1 MTRPFPRIA
10 GLMLAAAAVSPAAA
24 IDHGNLD
31 RRRPLRF
38 EDAYP
43 VAHREA
49 AIESG
54 VGAAVERESSDRAF
68 LEVQGLYGLFPN
80 MHVEIGSAF
89 STDPE
94 GIEEPEKSGDLRLG
108 ALYNFN
114 QETLYLP
121 AFSVKGEADFP
132 TGVDS
137 DKEDFEL
144 TGIATRSFGRLGL
157 HLNAGLLFVG
167 DAEGDARDERY
178 RIVPGASFPIGA
190 PRHTRT
196 TLLADLFMEQSDTR
210 GGDETYGAEAGV
222 RYQLSSRF
230 VIDAGVGSEFDGPSR
245 RKPFYGTAGLSY
257 AF

>member
-1 MTRPFPRIA
+1 M
-10 GLMLAAAAVSPAAA
+10 GLVLAAAAVPPTLAV
-24 IDHGNLD
+24 DHGNLD

-43 VAHREA
+43 VAHKEA
-49 AIESG
+49 VVESG
-54 VGAAVERESSDRAF
+54 LGAAEERKGSDRAV
-68 LEVQGLYGLFPN
+68 LDVQGLYGLFPN
-80 MHVEIGSAF
+80 MHIEIGSAF

-94 GIEEPEKSGDLRLG
+94 DIDGPEKSGDLRVG

-114 QETLYLP
+114 QEALYLP
-121 AFSVKGEADFP
+121 AFSLKGEADLP

-137 DKEDFEL
+137 DEEDFEL
-144 TGIATRSFGRLGL
+144 TAIATRSFGRLGL
-157 HLNAGLLFVG
+157 HLNAGYLFVG

-196 TLLADLFMEQSDTR
+196 TLLADLFVEQSDER
-210 GGDETYGAEAGV
+210 SGDETYGAEAGV
-222 RYQLSSRF
+222 RYQLGSQL
-230 VIDAGVGSEFDGPSR
+230 VIDAGVGSEFDGPPR
-245 RKPFYGTAGLSY
+245 RKPFYATAGVSY